1 MPLLAAKPVT
11 LIAAVAAVLAAG
23 ALQPGTAAAAAPT
36 LPWVTVSPL
45 HGTPDASAGT
55 QISFLGAPAADIS
68 QVSVR
73 GTRSGTHAGKL
84 EAYSTGNGA
93 SFVPARRFSQGEQVT
108 VTAVETVHGVHR
120 TIGTSFAIG
129 VLYYPL
135 APAGST
141 GATGATGTTGVAPK
155 AGATGAT
162 GSTGAASFVSEPTIR
177 PPLISVT
184 TPAANPAL
192 GDVFM
197 TPADGGVQPGAM
209 IINPVGQMVWFSP
222 APPGFQDAD
231 LRIQNYL
238 GHSVLTYWQ
247 GRIALGH
254 GTDGVGVIDNSS
266 YHQVAE
272 VKAGN
277 GLSMDLHDFDL
288 ESNGTAFITVFQPT
302 YVNLHDYGGLT
313 SGIIEDCVIQEIDVR
328 TGLVMFEWHAYGHVP
343 LSNAYSKVPTY
354 KGGIWDWFHI
364 NSIDL
369 EPDGNLLVSSRSD
382 WALYQISHSFGNV
395 MWELGGRH
403 SSFTLGPGVRFAW
416 QHDATLVSP
425 HAVEIFD
432 NEDTPQIG
440 ASSRAIEVLLDY
452 GKHTA
457 TLLHQYVNPGPAV
470 LSPSQ
475 GDVQRLSNADQF
487 VGFGQVGI
495 ASEFSL
501 RGALTF
507 QLNLPPLVESYR
519 AYRFPWSGQP
529 TSPPVLGASRA
540 AGATTTAVA
549 ASWNGATGVISWQV
563 LAGATPTTLAAVGA
577 AVPNTGFETNI
588 TAATAAPYIA
598 VEALGKGGRALATS
612 AAVSAVTPT

>member
-1 MPLLAAKPVT
+1 MPVLAAKPAT
-11 LIAAVAAVLAAG
+11 LTAVLAAALAG
-23 ALQPGTAAAAAPT
+23 AALSPLAAAAAAPA

-84 EAYSTGNGA
+84 EPYSTGTGA
-93 SFVPARRFSQGEQVT
+93 SFVPLQRFSQGEQVT
-108 VTAVETVHGVHR
+108 VSAVETVHGVHR
-120 TIGTSFAIG
+120 TIGTSFTVA
-129 VLYYPL
+129 VLYYP

-141 GATGATGTTGVAPK
+141 GVTGATGTTGGSGTT
-155 AGATGAT
+155 GATGAT
-162 GSTGAASFVSEPTIR
+162 GSTGVASFVSEPPIH

-192 GDVFM
+192 GDIFM
-197 TPADGGVQPGAM
+197 TPADGGVQAGAM
-209 IINPVGQMVWFSP
+209 IVNPAGQMVWFSP

-231 LRIQNYL
+231 LRVQNYL
-238 GHSVLTYWQ
+238 GQSVLTYWQ

-254 GTDGVGVIDNSS
+254 GIDGVGVIDNPS
-266 YHQVAE
+266 YRQIAQ

-288 ESNGTAFITVFQPT
+288 EANGTAFITVFEPT

-328 TGLVMFEWHAYGHVP
+328 TGLVMFEWHAYGHVA
-343 LSNAYSKVPTY
+343 LSNGYSKVPTW

-382 WALYQISHSFGNV
+382 WALYQVSHSFGNV

-403 SSFTLGPGVRFAW
+403 SSFALGPGVRFAW

-425 HAVEIFD
+425 HAIEIFD
-432 NEDTPQIG
+432 NEDTPRIG
-440 ASSRAIEVLLDY
+440 ASSRAIEVLLDF

-457 TLLHQYVNPGPAV
+457 TLLHQYVNPGPDV

-475 GDVQRLSNADQF
+475 GNVQRLSNADQF

-507 QLNLPPLVESYR
+507 QLSLPPLVQSYR
-519 AYRFPWSGQP
+519 AYRFPWSAQP
-529 TSPPVLGASRA
+529 AAPPVLGASRA

-549 ASWNGATGVISWQV
+549 ASWNGATGVVAWQV
-563 LAGATPTTLAAVGA
+563 LAGATAAALAPVGRPVA
-577 AVPNTGFETNI
+577 NTGFETNI

-598 VEALGKGGRALATS
+598 VQALGKGGRPLATS
-612 AAVSAVTPT
+612 APVAAVAPS